1 MPYQVRVRR
10 REALHAA
17 RATVREAGLSEIVEP
32 AQSQI
37 SADVSAGLEWAT
49 MEYLYD
55 LTQEYYQVIS
65 ETTTYANAL
74 GAVAQAIS
82 APVAGEAATSTLLD
96 DSVKV

>member
-1 MPYQVRVRR
+1 M
-10 REALHAA
+10 
-17 RATVREAGLSEIVEP
+17 REAGLSEIVEP

-65 ETTTYANAL
+65 ETTTYANAPGPWRRRSL
-74 GAVAQAIS
+74 RWL
-82 APVAGEAATSTLLD
+82 PVKPPLPHCWMTA
-96 DSVKV
+96 